1 MYSFYCKLSLKSKSA
16 ELLIATE
23 RHELDRAALDKQ
35 LLSRERELIH
45 CKEQLAKEKQVILRV
60 ARVVSVNTNEN
71 VCMQQ
76 VYLDHAVVTSTCVS
90 VKQDVLS
97 KQRVSYHN

>member
-1 MYSFYCKLSLKSKSA
+1 MESPFNNAQYSLEKLKPSIESKCRHKRSVCMYSFYCKLSLKSKSA

-60 ARVVSVNTNEN
+60 ARVVSVNMRE
-71 VCMQQ
+71 
-76 VYLDHAVVTSTCVS
+76 
-90 VKQDVLS
+90 
-97 KQRVSYHN
+97 